1 MTTYQTE
8 LVVNPRFN
16 QDAVYGPAQQTLL
29 NREAFA
35 DVKTEVTAWP
45 EYEPTPLI
53 PLTGLA
59 ETSGIAALWCKY
71 EGARF
76 AVGSFKP
83 TGPTYAMLAVLRSE
97 VHKATGAPNVTTQDL
112 LERRYESITRDITVS
127 AATSGNHGRALA
139 WGAQQFG
146 CRCVVYMNEG
156 VSAGREAAI
165 AAYGAEVVRVP
176 GSFDEAVLRCFAD
189 AESLGYFPIADHE
202 LGTYKDV
209 PRRITQGYALVADE
223 VVTELRG
230 HAPPTHV
237 FVPGGSGKLAS
248 AICGHLWEQ
257 YEYDRPR
264 VITVEPVASAC
275 LVQSARAGKA
285 IEISGEAQT
294 VMDGLVVGQASAQ
307 AWEILGDGAFAFMA
321 VEDQAAIDAMRQASK
336 GAGEDTAIAI
346 GDTGSAGW
354 AGFLASTRDADLRR
368 QLHLDKDSRVVLV
381 VTEGATDPEV
391 YRDIVGTYPEEV

>member
-1 MTTYQTE
+1 
-8 LVVNPRFN
+8 
-16 QDAVYGPAQQTLL
+16 
-29 NREAFA
+29 
-35 DVKTEVTAWP
+35 
-45 EYEPTPLI
+45 
-53 PLTGLA
+53 
-59 ETSGIAALWCKY
+59 
-71 EGARF
+71 
-76 AVGSFKP
+76 
-83 TGPTYAMLAVLRSE
+83 
-97 VHKATGAPNVTTQDL
+97 
-112 LERRYESITRDITVS
+112 
-127 AATSGNHGRALA
+127 
-139 WGAQQFG
+139 
-146 CRCVVYMNEG
+146 MNEG

-189 AESLGYFPIADHE
+189 AESLGHFPIADHE

-307 AWEILGDGAFAFMA
+307 AWEILGDARSPSWPSKIRPLSTLCARPPRA
-321 VEDQAAIDAMRQASK
+321 PAKILRSPSATRAAPAGQVSWPRRAMQICVDSSTSTR
-336 GAGEDTAIAI
+336 T
-346 GDTGSAGW
+346 AGW
-354 AGFLASTRDADLRR
+354 CSWSPRAQPIPRCIEISSERTQKRCRARS
-368 QLHLDKDSRVVLV
+368 SS
-381 VTEGATDPEV
+381 
-391 YRDIVGTYPEEV
+391 